1 MASKI
6 RRRRRQVTI
15 PGIPASVGIQNEYA
29 RSIRRLIKQM
39 EKAEEKRKAKKAPKE
54 ELPPISSYVASNS
67 DFIRHLDNAARN
79 FYVNNDANAQRKIY
93 RICLRELEELIDHS
107 SVDMGQLITTLHK
120 LTRTSSENRN
130 FFWDAFVWEDID
142 SHLKGSDTTC

>member
-1 MASKI
+1 MPTQDAPFDVLKEK
-6 RRRRRQVTI
+6 
-15 PGIPASVGIQNEYA
+15 A
-29 RSIRRLIKQM
+29 IKQM

-67 DFIRHLDNAARN
+67 DFIR
-79 FYVNNDANAQRKIY
+79 
-93 RICLRELEELIDHS
+93 
-107 SVDMGQLITTLHK
+107 QLITTLHK

>member
-1 MASKI
+1 
-6 RRRRRQVTI
+6 
-15 PGIPASVGIQNEYA
+15 
-29 RSIRRLIKQM
+29 M
-39 EKAEEKRKAKKAPKE
+39 EKSDEKRQANKAPKE

-67 DFIRHLDNAARN
+67 DFIRHLDNAARD

>member
-93 RICLRELEELIDHS
+93 RICLRELELIDHS

>member
-1 MASKI
+1 MI
-6 RRRRRQVTI
+6 T
-15 PGIPASVGIQNEYA
+15 Y
-29 RSIRRLIKQM
+29 
-39 EKAEEKRKAKKAPKE
+39 
-54 ELPPISSYVASNS
+54 LPSYVASNS

-79 FYVNNDANAQRKIY
+79 FYVNNDANAQRKLY